1 MALKIE
7 KKDKNKNILL
17 FEYQVLKQLEG
28 LKHICNVYDFVYN
41 TEQNLVVMDLLGSNL
56 AKVRKCLEDQYSL
69 KIAINLLIE
78 MLDAIQAVHN
88 KGYIHRDIKASN
100 FVLSLDNKHVHIV
113 DFGLAKRHLD
123 KFSKPIA

>member
-1 MALKIE
+1 M
-7 KKDKNKNILL
+7 
-17 FEYQVLKQLEG
+17 
-28 LKHICNVYDFVYN
+28 YDFVYN

-56 AKVRKCLEDQYSL
+56 AKVRKCLEEQYSL

-78 MLDAIQAVHN
+78 MLDAIQAVHD

-123 KFSKPIA
+123 KNGKPVA